1 MLEQVV
7 LDQKLGSEE
16 YRNAIDALREKLSRL
31 QRQARDGK
39 IGVIVVFE
47 GWDAAGKGTLINQ
60 VMQYLDP
67 RGFNVHS
74 IKAPTQEELFRP
86 FLWRF
91 WSRTPEKGRLAIFD
105 RSWYGRVIGDRVDN
119 LLGRKI
125 WQRSYEE
132 IRTFERQLTA
142 DGFVLAKFFLHI
154 SKGEQRKRFRKLESH
169 PSLAW
174 RVTREDWKRHEQ
186 YEEYM
191 TAIEGA
197 LAETNTD
204 FAPWTIVEAE
214 NRKFATVK
222 VFQTL
227 ANAIQEGVDR
237 ASRHAAPHPQ
247 REAANP
253 VTTSR
258 SVLDEVDLSLDVPH
272 TEYRRKLT
280 RLQKRVRELE
290 HEIYMKRIPVVIVF
304 EGWDAAGKG
313 GAIKRLTKLM
323 DPRGYEVIP
332 VAAPNDV
339 EKAHHYLWRFWA
351 KFPKAGH
358 LTIFDRSW
366 YGRVLVE
373 RVEGLCSPD
382 EYKRAYREINEMEA
396 QFAGF
401 GAVIVKFWLQ
411 IDKEEQL
418 QRFEARQNNPAKQ
431 WKINEEDWRNRD
443 KWGLYER
450 AVEDMLTK
458 TSTAYAPWTIVE
470 SNSKR
475 HGRIKTL
482 QTVVEAIEK
491 RLA

>member
-7 LDQKLGSEE
+7 LDQKLGDGK
-16 YRNAIDALREKLSRL
+16 YKDAIDPLRDRLGQL
-31 QRQARDGK
+31 QRQARELK
-39 IGVIVVFE
+39 LGVIVVFE

-67 RGFNVHS
+67 RGFNVHTT
-74 IKAPTQEELFRP
+74 KPPTEEERFRP

-91 WSRTPEKGRLAIFD
+91 WGRIPEKGRIAIFD
-105 RSWYGRVIGDRVDN
+105 RSWYGRVIGDRVDSLVN
-119 LLGRKI
+119 RRT
-125 WQRSYEE
+125 WQKSYEE
-132 IRTFERQLTA
+132 IRSFERQLTD
-142 DGFVLAKFFLHI
+142 DGFVLVKLFLHI

-186 YEEYM
+186 YDEYLS
-191 TAIEGA
+191 AIEEA
-197 LAETNTD
+197 LARTNTG

-222 VFQTL
+222 VFNTMIG
-227 ANAIQEGVDR
+227 AIQEGV
-237 ASRHAAPHPQ
+237 AKALQPVPPPL
-247 REAANP
+247 ETANA
-253 VTTSR
+253 VFESR
-258 SVLDEVDLSLDVPH
+258 SVLDKVDLSLDIPH
-272 TEYRRKLT
+272 PEYRRQLP
-280 RLQKRVRELE
+280 RLQKRARELE
-290 HEIYMKRIPVVIVF
+290 HEIYVRRIPVVIVF

-332 VAAPNDV
+332 VAAPNDL
-339 EKAHHYLWRFWA
+339 EKAHHYLWRFWT

-373 RVEGLCSPD
+373 RVEGLCRPD
-382 EYKRAYREINEMEA
+382 ECRRAYREINEMEA
-396 QFAGF
+396 QFASF
-401 GAVIVKFWLQ
+401 GTVIIKLWLQ
-411 IDKEEQL
+411 IDQDEQL
-418 QRFEARQNNPAKQ
+418 RRFEARQNDAVKQ
-431 WKINEEDWRNRD
+431 WKISEEDWRNRD
-443 KWGLYER
+443 KWRLYET

-458 TSTAYAPWTIVE
+458 TSTNYAPWTIVE

-475 HGRIKTL
+475 HGRIKTIR
-482 QTVVEAIEK
+482 TVVEAIEQ
-491 RLA
+491 RLG